1 MRLDHSAF
9 IDALA
14 ADLATISAIAGGDL
28 ARTVPSC
35 PEWDL
40 ARLISHLGR
49 VHRMALAVVPTG
61 AMTPAPGSSLEA
73 PPADHDDLRAYYQT
87 SADALVAEL
96 RAKSPDAPAWTF
108 LPGPDTVAFWSRR
121 MAHEHSIHRW
131 DAQGAVGIPAAVA
144 PELAVDGID
153 EYLMMVSRLLAKR
166 PDFSLGGT
174 VHLHCTDTEGEWM
187 LAIDHGMITVT
198 KEHGKGAAA
207 IRGAASDLVLG
218 LWGRVP
224 LTDTERFAHFGDP
237 GPVAALASLGG
248 G

>member
-1 MRLDHSAF
+1 MSLDHSAF

-131 DAQGAVGIPAAVA
+131 DAEGAIGGASPIA

-153 EYLMMVSRLLAKR
+153 EYFLMGNRHLAKR
-166 PDFSLGGT
+166 PDFTLGGT
-174 VHLHCTDTEGEWM
+174 VHLHCTDIEGEWM
-187 LAIDHGMITVT
+187 LDITGGIVRVT

-207 IRGAASDLVLG
+207 IRGTASDLVLG
-218 LWGRVP
+218 LWGRIP
-224 LTDTERFAHFGDP
+224 LTDADRFAHFGDP
-237 GPVAALASLGG
+237 APIAALASLGG
-248 G
+248 T